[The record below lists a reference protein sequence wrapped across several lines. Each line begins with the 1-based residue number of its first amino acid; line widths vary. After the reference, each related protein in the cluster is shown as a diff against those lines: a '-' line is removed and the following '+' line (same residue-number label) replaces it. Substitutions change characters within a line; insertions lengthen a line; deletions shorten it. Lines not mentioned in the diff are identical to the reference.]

1 MAEESYVGIDVSKA
15 ELVVAVRPSGE
26 RMTLANDRAGIKRLV
41 GRLAELKPQ
50 LVVVEATG
58 GLQRQVVAALW
69 MAEIAVAAV
78 NPSWVRNFAKG
89 RGVMAKTDRKD
100 AELLALFA
108 QRERPEPRPPADA
121 ETQALQDLVMRCPTA
136 PAVAEQ
142 VIALRR
148 QRLLMKYIAAQL
160 ELSIATVSR
169 LLKRAGLSRLSAL
182 DPPPPP
188 VKRYEYAAPGDLL
201 HLDTKKLGRFH
212 RVGARITGTH
222 QKRSPGAGFE
232 VAHVCIDDHS
242 RLAYAEVLP
251 NERKETTTA
260 FLARALDHFQALGVS
275 VARIMTD
282 NGSAYRAALIADL
295 CRSRRMRHLF
305 TRPYTP
311 RTNGKAE
318 RFIQT
323 AMREWAYARSYDH
336 SQQRADAL
344 PAWLH
349 SYNHH
354 RSHRGIGDRTPISR
368 LPPDNLLQ
376 PDT

>member
-1 MAEESYVGIDVSKA
+1 MDIHHNARTTPHSRA
-15 ELVVAVRPSGE
+15 ELVRRIEAGE
-26 RMTLANDRAGIKRLV
+26 
-41 GRLAELKPQ
+41 KP
-50 LVVVEATG
+50 G
-58 GLQRQVVAALW
+58 VVAAA
-69 MAEIAVAAV
+69 M
-78 NPSWVRNFAKG
+78 
-89 RGVMAKTDRKD
+89 GVCEKTARKWAWRSAREGPAGLFDRSS
-100 AELLALFA
+100 
-108 QRERPEPRPPADA
+108 RPHR
-121 ETQALQDLVMRCPTA
+121 LHRPTA
-136 PAVAEQ
+136 PALAVQALE
-142 VIALRR
+142 LRR
-148 QRLLMKYIAAQL
+148 QRRLMKHIAAQL
-160 ELSIATVSR
+160 TLSLTTVSR
-169 LLKRAGLSRLSAL
+169 RLKRAGLSRLSVL
-182 DPPPPP
+182 DPSPPIQ
-188 VKRYEYAAPGDLL
+188 RYEYAAPGDLL

-212 RVGARITGTH
+212 RVGSRITGTH
-222 QKRSPGAGFE
+222 QKRSLGAGFE

-260 FLARALDHFQALGVS
+260 FLARALDHFQALGIS

-282 NGSAYRAALIADL
+282 NGSAYRSSLIADL
-295 CRSRRMRHLF
+295 CRSRRMRHIF

-354 RSHRGIGDRTPISR
+354 RPHRGIGDRTPISR
-368 LPPDNLLQ
+368 LPKDNLLQ
-376 PDT
+376 PDS

>member
-1 MAEESYVGIDVSKA
+1 MDIHQNARTTPHSRAG
-15 ELVVAVRPSGE
+15 LVRRVNAGE
-26 RMTLANDRAGIKRLV
+26 RAQT
-41 GRLAELKPQ
+41 
-50 LVVVEATG
+50 
-58 GLQRQVVAALW
+58 VAAA
-69 MAEIAVAAV
+69 MGV
-78 NPSWVRNFAKG
+78 SDKTVRKWARRFAREG
-89 RGVMAKTDRKD
+89 PAGLFDRSS
-100 AELLALFA
+100 
-108 QRERPEPRPPADA
+108 RPHR
-121 ETQALQDLVMRCPTA
+121 LRRPTA
-136 PAVAEQ
+136 PEVAAQ

-148 QRLLMKYIAAQL
+148 QRLLMKHIAAQL
-160 ELSIATVSR
+160 TLSLATVSR

-182 DPPPPP
+182 DPSPPTQ
-188 VKRYEYAAPGDLL
+188 RYEYAAPGDLL

-212 RVGARITGTH
+212 RVGSRITGTH
-222 QKRSPGAGFE
+222 QKRSHGAGFE

-260 FLARALDHFQALGVS
+260 FLSRALDHFQALGVS

-282 NGSAYRAALIADL
+282 NGSAYRSFPIADL
-295 CRSRRMRHLF
+295 CRSRRMRHIF

-323 AMREWAYARSYDH
+323 AMREWAYAKPYDH

-354 RSHRGIGDRTPISR
+354 RPHSGIGGLPPISR
-368 LPPDNLLQ
+368 LPRDNLLQ
-376 PDT
+376 LNT

>member
-1 MAEESYVGIDVSKA
+1 MDIHHNARTTPHSRA
-15 ELVVAVRPSGE
+15 ALVRRV
-26 RMTLANDRAGIKRLV
+26 RAG
-41 GRLAELKPQ
+41 ELPKI
-50 LVVVEATG
+50 
-58 GLQRQVVAALW
+58 VAAGVGVCDKTVRKW
-69 MAEIAVAAV
+69 AGRFSREGAAGL
-78 NPSWVRNFAKG
+78 A
-89 RGVMAKTDRKD
+89 DRSS
-100 AELLALFA
+100 
-108 QRERPEPRPPADA
+108 RPHR
-121 ETQALQDLVMRCPTA
+121 LRCPTA

-282 NGSAYRAALIADL
+282 NGSAYRSALIADL
-295 CRSRRMRHLF
+295 CRSRRMRHIF

-376 PDT
+376 PDS